1 MNPPRPDPAERPDPP
16 DVPRTVLSR
25 FTMPAD
31 DWARDDAARGPRTV
45 DALMWA
51 LLAALLAAAGAA
63 VAWYRGD
70 AGAGAASAVILG
82 ALAGAAGLAFAAMR
96 KVRRDLHEPLSE
108 LYAWALGMCSGDF
121 STRVPAEGEGAYRK
135 LAFHVNRLSEALERL
150 ANDMDDV
157 VWRQTERLREKNAS
171 LELLH
176 EVTASIHRLDSV
188 DEILRATSRSMME
201 MVGARGAMVCVRDA
215 AGGTSVAARIGRCPD
230 GPEPSTDGAGEAARA
245 GTSPPVPGP
254 ARAGPDP
261 SAPPPGEVPIRAPQ
275 PPPASGDTGVGSRRP
290 ASEEVP
296 AGAPEFSASGD
307 AGVGSRLPAS
317 EEVPA
322 GAPEF
327 SASGDAGVGSRLPA
341 SEETPARAPEPPA
354 SGDAG
359 IGGSGAAAGEGGGDA
374 SPGERCGSGAGMVEV
389 PLEHKGADLG
399 VIRLFT
405 GSPGRA
411 GSPERHRL
419 LRSVGRHLGM
429 SIAKARTDEESKT
442 LSIVRERAAIAYEL
456 HDSLA
461 QTLASLR
468 LQADV
473 LADSLAGA
481 GAAGRVPAEL
491 ARLRTT
497 LESANV
503 ELRELIAG
511 FRAPVD
517 GRDLRTALEE
527 MSARYTAQGAMT
539 VHLQI
544 DGELPELAP
553 GARLQVV
560 RIVGEALANACAHSG
575 GNLARV
581 LVRGEA
587 ASVRVLV
594 EDDGEGFSPPPCER
608 ASGEHIGLSVMR
620 ERARWLGGALVIES
634 EPGEGTRVSLAFPRA
649 GAAAPAPAPP
659 AR

>member
-1 MNPPRPDPAERPDPP
+1 
-16 DVPRTVLSR
+16 
-25 FTMPAD
+25 
-31 DWARDDAARGPRTV
+31 
-45 DALMWA
+45 
-51 LLAALLAAAGAA
+51 
-63 VAWYRGD
+63 
-70 AGAGAASAVILG
+70 
-82 ALAGAAGLAFAAMR
+82 
-96 KVRRDLHEPLSE
+96 
-108 LYAWALGMCSGDF
+108 
-121 STRVPAEGEGAYRK
+121 
-135 LAFHVNRLSEALERL
+135 
-150 ANDMDDV
+150 
-157 VWRQTERLREKNAS
+157 
-171 LELLH
+171 
-176 EVTASIHRLDSV
+176 
-188 DEILRATSRSMME
+188 
-201 MVGARGAMVCVRDA
+201 
-215 AGGTSVAARIGRCPD
+215 
-230 GPEPSTDGAGEAARA
+230 
-245 GTSPPVPGP
+245 
-254 ARAGPDP
+254 
-261 SAPPPGEVPIRAPQ
+261 
-275 PPPASGDTGVGSRRP
+275 
-290 ASEEVP
+290 
-296 AGAPEFSASGD
+296 
-307 AGVGSRLPAS
+307 
-317 EEVPA
+317 
-322 GAPEF
+322 
-327 SASGDAGVGSRLPA
+327 
-341 SEETPARAPEPPA
+341 
-354 SGDAG
+354 
-359 IGGSGAAAGEGGGDA
+359 
-374 SPGERCGSGAGMVEV
+374 MVEV

-405 GSPGRA
+405 GPPGRA
-411 GSPERHRL
+411 GSRERHRL
-419 LRSVGRHLGM
+419 LHSVGRHLGM

-473 LADSLAGA
+473 LADSLAGT

-649 GAAAPAPAPP
+649 GAATPAPP
-659 AR
+659 PAR